1 MELTPDDI
9 KTIREMRRWIQTN
22 GQAGTVRPQYTRK
35 PPRMLP
41 TTSITFYNDTGETVP
56 AYGIVRI
63 QGTVTVGGREVL
75 KVKKPGVVD
84 GGPGSWFMANGS
96 VNVEAGKYGVLQSG
110 DLVKVVY
117 DSGDSP
123 SIRDWYGIDGF
134 KARSFTSGKPYFQV
148 LIEDVADSTN
158 KIALARL
165 IPYSTLM
172 IQAPA
177 GGIPGR
183 VGSLMGSATCTII
196 TRNTS
201 NDQLAAS
208 TLAVKVH
215 NWATSAACATGDR
228 YGLASQIDGKW
239 HIVAEDCNDEGS
251 TVQPGTGSGTG
262 GVVKEAIDTSTLSPV
277 VTVGQFNN
285 VNFGSSTVLEPS

>member
-1 MELTPDDI
+1 MRQGTHSRRGSQFYEESPD
-9 KTIREMRRWIQTN
+9 
-22 GQAGTVRPQYTRK
+22 
-35 PPRMLP
+35 
-41 TTSITFYNDTGETVP
+41 SITFYNDTGETVP

-63 QGTVTVGGREVL
+63 QGTVTIGGREVL

-96 VNVEAGKYGVLQSG
+96 VNVEAGKYGALQTG
-110 DLVKVVY
+110 PLVKVVY

-123 SIRDWYGIDGF
+123 GTRDWYGIDGF
-134 KARSFTSGKPYFQV
+134 KARSHPSGKPYFQV

-158 KIALARL
+158 KVALARL
-165 IPYSTLM
+165 IPFSTLM

-183 VGSLMGSATCTII
+183 VGSLMGTALCTII

-208 TLAVKVH
+208 TLAVKVY
-215 NWATSAACATGDR
+215 NWTTSIACATGDR
-228 YGLASQIDGKW
+228 YGLASVIDGKW
-239 HIVAEDCNDEGS
+239 HIVSEDCNDEGS
-251 TVQPGTGSGTG
+251 TVSPGTGSGTG
-262 GVVKEAIDTSTLSPV
+262 GR
-277 VTVGQFNN
+277 VTNPIEPQTITPATMVGQSRN
-285 VNFGSSTVLEPS
+285 VNFSGTGTGSGPA

>member
-1 MELTPDDI
+1 MPRRYILDQKSAQWVAKHSKMRKGTHNKRGSQFYEESPDS
-9 KTIREMRRWIQTN
+9 
-22 GQAGTVRPQYTRK
+22 
-35 PPRMLP
+35 L
-41 TTSITFYNDTGETVP
+41 TFYNDTGETVP

-63 QGTVTVGGREVL
+63 QGTVTIGNREVL
-75 KVKKPGVVD
+75 KVKKPGVSD
-84 GGPGSWFMANGS
+84 SGPGSWFMANSG

-123 SIRDWYGIDGF
+123 SIRSWYGIDGF

-158 KIALARL
+158 KVALARL

-183 VGSLMGSATCTII
+183 VGSLLGAATCTIVV
-196 TRNTS
+196 RETS
-201 NDQLAAS
+201 TEQLATS
-208 TLAVKVH
+208 TLSVKVL
-215 NWATSAACATGDR
+215 NWATSTACATGDR
-228 YGLASQIDGKW
+228 YGLAEIIDGKW
-239 HIVAEDCNDEGS
+239 FVSAEDCNDEGS
-251 TVQPGTGSGTG
+251 TVQPGTGSSSG
-262 GVVKEAIDTSTLSPV
+262 GKVTEAIDTSTLLPA
-277 VTVGQFNN
+277 VTIGQFNN
-285 VNFGSSTVLEPS
+285 VTFSGTGTGSGPA